1 MRRGGALGSN
11 GCFNLKLGARLMR
24 NLELE
29 EAYQWRWKFLRRRRK
44 EEEEWL
50 GEELSGE
57 RKGF

>member
-1 MRRGGALGSN
+1 MRREEPCGSN
-11 GCFNLKLGARLMR
+11 GCFNLKLGARLMQS
-24 NLELE
+24 LELE

-44 EEEEWL
+44 EEEEWP